1 MMNNV
6 VRFYLSTLGIG
17 VEGRSSSTAE
27 TAAGDRRPPGA
38 SFHSSLVRR
47 SGMTT
52 QDTGPNRTGVTVC
65 SVFMLLSMVV
75 FAIDTHAEP
84 RLDLLKRVG
93 IDQHLNAQIS
103 PDLIFHDEAGRD
115 VRLGDYFGHRPMIL
129 SLVYY
134 GCPQLCTTVL
144 NELSVSLNVLP
155 TSVGEQFDI
164 LTISFDPAETPS
176 LAAKKKAEY
185 LRTYRRPMGPQGWH
199 FLTGDAAAIR
209 QLTQTVGFRYLPDPL
224 FPGQFIHAGGLVILT
239 PSGKVSRYFF
249 GINYAPKDLRL
260 ALAEAKEEKAGTLS
274 DAILLF
280 CFHYDP
286 YSGKYTLAILNFLKA
301 GAVLTL
307 LGLGTFWVRSI
318 RSERQ
323 RNSIVRP
330 ALLGLDS
337 V

>member
-1 MMNNV
+1 M
-6 VRFYLSTLGIG
+6 RIF
-17 VEGRSSSTAE
+17 
-27 TAAGDRRPPGA
+27 
-38 SFHSSLVRR
+38 SSLLSPPPR
-47 SGMTT
+47 S
-52 QDTGPNRTGVTVC
+52 TGGEGTGIFVM
-65 SVFMLLSMVV
+65 MLAAFLCMALGTRIAAV
-75 FAIDTHAEP
+75 EP
-84 RLDLLKRVG
+84 RLDLLKQVG

-103 PDLIFHDEAGRD
+103 PDLMFRDESGREI
-115 VRLGDYFGHRPMIL
+115 RLGDYFGRRPLIL

-155 TSVGEQFDI
+155 TSVGDEFDI
-164 LTISFDPAETPS
+164 LTISFDPAETPG
-176 LAAKKKAEY
+176 LAMKKKAEY
-185 LRTYRRPMGPQGWH
+185 LRTYRRPMAPQGWH
-199 FLTGDAAAIR
+199 FLTGDKASIE
-209 QLTQTVGFRYLPDPL
+209 QLTRTVGFRYLPDPQ

-286 YSGKYTLAILNFLKA
+286 HSGKYTLAILNFLKV

-307 LGLGTFWVRSI
+307 IGLGTFWLLSI
-318 RSERQ
+318 RQER
-323 RNSIVRP
+323 RRF
-330 ALLGLDS
+330 AGGGLAATGRELS
-337 V
+337 

>member
-1 MMNNV
+1 
-6 VRFYLSTLGIG
+6 
-17 VEGRSSSTAE
+17 
-27 TAAGDRRPPGA
+27 
-38 SFHSSLVRR
+38 
-47 SGMTT
+47 MTT
-52 QDTGPNRTGVTVC
+52 RSTEPKWTGLIAC
-65 SVFMLLSMVV
+65 SVLIMFCMVV

-93 IDQHLNAQIS
+93 IDQHLNAQVS

-164 LTISFDPAETPS
+164 LTISFDPAESPI

-260 ALAEAKEEKAGTLS
+260 ALAEAKEEQAGTLS

-286 YSGKYTLAILNFLKA
+286 YSGKYTLAILNFLKVA
-301 GAVLTL
+301 AVLTL
-307 LGLGTFWVRSI
+307 LALGTFWVRGI
-318 RSERQ
+318 REER
-323 RNSIVRP
+323 RKLITSPPAAWRP
-330 ALLGLDS
+330 S
-337 V
+337 S